1 MDPSVSEKTV
11 GQKPDTTDQDDTSEP
26 VKTEPSLPVMSSEQ
40 IAASW
45 IPEADR
51 LLEEWRNRAYA
62 AQSAYY
68 LMAERFTLWNYL
80 LGIPVVTLSGLVGT
94 AIFSNLD
101 STVPFGRWI
110 IGSVS
115 VLAAILSSLQTFLRL
130 SESATHFGVAA
141 DWYSAI
147 RRDAEE
153 LLALP
158 RDLRGDAKSALD
170 SIRQEMN
177 KVGQKAP
184 ALSERLWSQSAQ
196 RFGVKEPPFPSKRP

>member
-1 MDPSVSEKTV
+1 MDPSPSETSFS
-11 GQKPDTTDQDDTSEP
+11 SEP
-26 VKTEPSLPVMSSEQ
+26 VNTESPRPVMTSEQ

-45 IPEADR
+45 TPEADE
-51 LLEEWRNRAYA
+51 LLEQWRNRAYA

-80 LGIPVVTLSGLVGT
+80 LGIPVVMLSGLVGT

-101 STVPFGRWI
+101 KSVSFAHWI

-115 VLAAILSSLQTFLRL
+115 ILAAILSSLQTFLRL
-130 SESATHFGVAA
+130 SESAANFGVAA

-153 LLALP
+153 LMALP
-158 RDLRGDAKSALD
+158 RNLRGDAKSRFDA
-170 SIRQEMN
+170 IRQEMN

-196 RFGVKEPPFPSKRP
+196 RFGVKEPPLPERRRR

>member
-1 MDPSVSEKTV
+1 MDPSQSEKSD
-11 GQKPDTTDQDDTSEP
+11 PDLSAKND
-26 VKTEPSLPVMSSEQ
+26 VRLPVMTNEQ
-40 IAASW
+40 IAATW
-45 IPEADR
+45 TPEADR

-94 AIFSNLD
+94 AIFSKLD
-101 STVPFGRWI
+101 TSVTYGQWI

-115 VLAAILSSLQTFLRL
+115 ILAAILSSLQTFLRL
-130 SESATHFGVAA
+130 AESATHFSVAA

-158 RDLRGDAKSALD
+158 RDLRGDAKTALD
-170 SIRQEMN
+170 SIRKDMN

-196 RFGVKEPPFPSKRP
+196 RFGVKEPPLPRH

>member
-1 MDPSVSEKTV
+1 MDPSLSETSFS
-11 GQKPDTTDQDDTSEP
+11 SEP
-26 VKTEPSLPVMSSEQ
+26 VKTDSPRPVMTSEQ

-45 IPEADR
+45 TPEADE
-51 LLEEWRNRAYA
+51 LLEQWRNRAYA

-68 LMAERFTLWNYL
+68 MMAERFTLWNYL
-80 LGIPVVTLSGLVGT
+80 LGIPVVTLTGLVGT

-101 STVPFGRWI
+101 HGVPSAHWV
-110 IGSVS
+110 IGAVS
-115 VLAAILSSLQTFLRL
+115 ILAAILSSLQTFLRL
-130 SESATHFGVAA
+130 SESAANFSVAA

-153 LLALP
+153 LMALP
-158 RDLRGDAKSALD
+158 RNMRGDARSRFD

-184 ALSERLWSQSAQ
+184 ALSEKLWSESAQ
-196 RFGVKEPPFPSKRP
+196 RFGVKEPPLPERRRR

>member
-1 MDPSVSEKTV
+1 MDPSPSETR
-11 GQKPDTTDQDDTSEP
+11 PTSEP
-26 VKTEPSLPVMSSEQ
+26 VKIEPSPPVMSSDQ
-40 IAASW
+40 VVASW
-45 IPEADR
+45 TPEADK

-62 AQSAYY
+62 AQSAHY

-80 LGIPVVTLSGLVGT
+80 LGIPVVTLSSLVGT

-101 STVPFGRWI
+101 GKIPGGHWI

-115 VLAAILSSLQTFLRL
+115 ILAAILSSLQTFLRL
-130 SESATHFGVAA
+130 SETATHFGVAA

-153 LLALP
+153 LMALP
-158 RDLRGDAKSALD
+158 PNLRGDAKSCFD

-184 ALSERLWSQSAQ
+184 PLGERLWAQSAQ
-196 RFGVKEPPFPSKRP
+196 RFGVHEPPLPERKRR

>member
-1 MDPSVSEKTV
+1 MDPSVSEKIDAVDAT
-11 GQKPDTTDQDDTSEP
+11 
-26 VKTEPSLPVMSSEQ
+26 KTEPDPPAMTPEQ
-40 IAASW
+40 IAATW
-45 IPEADR
+45 IPEADK

-68 LMAERFTLWNYL
+68 LMAERFTMWNYL

-101 STVPFGRWI
+101 ANVPAGRWV

-158 RDLRGDAKSALD
+158 RDLRGDARSCLD

-196 RFGVKEPPFPSKRP
+196 RFGVREPPLPERRRG

>member
-1 MDPSVSEKTV
+1 MDPSVSEKIDVVEAT
-11 GQKPDTTDQDDTSEP
+11 
-26 VKTEPSLPVMSSEQ
+26 KTEPAPPVMTPEQ

-45 IPEADR
+45 SPEADK

-68 LMAERFTLWNYL
+68 LMAERFTMWNYL

-101 STVPFGRWI
+101 ASVPAGRWI

-158 RDLRGDAKSALD
+158 RDLRGDARSCLD

-196 RFGVKEPPFPSKRP
+196 RFGVREPPLPERRRG